1 MKNKNIIIT
10 GASQG
15 IGESI
20 TEKFFNKNS
29 NVFLI
34 SRNKNKLE
42 TIKKRLSKNKINS
55 QIINYYIGNVQ
66 NYNDIS
72 DIVKTVINKYKKID
86 VLINNAGI
94 NDDNL
99 IIKMKEDQWNQVID
113 TNLTGTYNCC
123 KAVSKYMIKQK
134 FGKIINISSII
145 GEIGNKGQVNYAASK
160 AGVVGLT
167 KSLSKELGS
176 RNINVNTI
184 NPGFIKTKMTENLDE
199 DKNLDFLNKIP
210 LNRFGTA
217 EDVSNLAYFLASED
231 SSYITGQTI
240 NIDGGMVV

>member
-20 TEKFFNKNS
+20 TKKFFNKNS

-42 TIKKRLSKNKINS
+42 TIKKQLSKNKINS
-55 QIINYYIGNVQ
+55 QIIDYYTGNVQ
-66 NYNDIS
+66 NFNDIS

-99 IIKMKEDQWNQVID
+99 IVKMKEDQWNRVID

-134 FGKIINISSII
+134 FGKIINISSVI

-160 AGVVGLT
+160 AGIVGLT

-176 RNINVNTI
+176 RNINVNAI
-184 NPGFIKTKMTENLDE
+184 NPGFIKTEMTEKLKK
-199 DKNLDFLNKIP
+199 DKNLEFLNQIP
-210 LNRFGTA
+210 LNRFGNV
-217 EDVSNLAYFLASED
+217 EDVSNLVYFLASKD
-231 SSYITGQTI
+231 SDYITGQTI

>member
-160 AGVVGLT
+160 AGIVGLT

-176 RNINVNTI
+176 RNINVNAI
-184 NPGFIKTKMTENLDE
+184 NPGFIKTEMTEKLNK
-199 DKNLDFLNKIP
+199 DKNLEFLNKIP
-210 LNRFGTA
+210 LNRFGNV
-217 EDVSNLAYFLASED
+217 EDVSNLVYFLASKD
-231 SSYITGQTI
+231 SDYITGQTI

>member
-15 IGESI
+15 IGENIS
-20 TEKFFNKNS
+20 EKFFNNNS
-29 NVFLI
+29 NIFLI
-34 SRNKNKLE
+34 SRNKDKLE
-42 TIKKRLSKNKINS
+42 KIKKRLSDKKVNTQTIS
-55 QIINYYIGNVQ
+55 YFVASVE

-72 DIVKTVINKYKKID
+72 NIIKTIISKFKHID

-94 NDDNL
+94 TNDNL
-99 IIKMKEDQWNQVID
+99 IVKMKEEQWNQVIN
-113 TNLTGTYNCC
+113 TNLKGTYNCC

-134 FGKIINISSII
+134 SGKIINISSII

-160 AGVVGLT
+160 AGIVGLT

-176 RNINVNTI
+176 RNINVNAI
-184 NPGFIKTKMTENLDE
+184 NPGFIKTKMTENLDK

-217 EDVSNLAYFLASED
+217 EDVSNLAYFLASKD
-231 SSYITGQTI
+231 SDYITGQTI

>member
-20 TEKFFNKNS
+20 TKKFFNKNS

-42 TIKKRLSKNKINS
+42 TIKKQLSKNKINS
-55 QIINYYIGNVQ
+55 QIIDYYTGNVQ
-66 NYNDIS
+66 NFNDIS

-99 IIKMKEDQWNQVID
+99 IVKMKEDQWNRVID

-134 FGKIINISSII
+134 FGKIINISSVI

-160 AGVVGLT
+160 AGIVGLT

-176 RNINVNTI
+176 RNINVNAI
-184 NPGFIKTKMTENLDE
+184 NPGFIKTEMTEKLKK
-199 DKNLDFLNKIP
+199 DKNLEFLNKIP
-210 LNRFGTA
+210 LNRFGNV
-217 EDVSNLAYFLASED
+217 EDVSNLVYFLASKD
-231 SSYITGQTI
+231 SDYITGQTI

>member
-15 IGESI
+15 IGETIS
-20 TEKFFNKNS
+20 EKFFNNYS
-29 NVFLI
+29 NIFLI
-34 SRNKNKLE
+34 SRNKDKLE
-42 TIKKRLSKNKINS
+42 KIKKRLSDKKDNTQTIS
-55 QIINYYIGNVQ
+55 YFVASVE

-72 DIVKTVINKYKKID
+72 NIVKTIISKFKHID

-94 NDDNL
+94 TDDNL
-99 IIKMKEDQWNQVID
+99 IVKMKEEQWDQVIN
-113 TNLTGTYNCC
+113 TNLKGTYNCC

-134 FGKIINISSII
+134 SGKIINISSII

-160 AGVVGLT
+160 AGIVGLT

-176 RNINVNTI
+176 RNINVNAI
-184 NPGFIKTKMTENLDE
+184 NPGFIKTKMTENLDK

-217 EDVSNLAYFLASED
+217 EDVSNLAYFLASKD
-231 SSYITGQTI
+231 SDYITGQTI

>member
-20 TEKFFNKNS
+20 TKKFFNKNS

-42 TIKKRLSKNKINS
+42 TIKKQLSKNKINS
-55 QIINYYIGNVQ
+55 QIIDYYTANVQ
-66 NYNDIS
+66 NFNDIS

-99 IIKMKEDQWNQVID
+99 IVKMKEDQWNRVID

-134 FGKIINISSII
+134 FGKIINISSVI

-160 AGVVGLT
+160 AGIVGLT

-176 RNINVNTI
+176 RNINVNAI
-184 NPGFIKTKMTENLDE
+184 NPGFIKTEMTEKLKK
-199 DKNLDFLNKIP
+199 DKNLEFLNKIP
-210 LNRFGTA
+210 LNRFGNV
-217 EDVSNLAYFLASED
+217 EDVSNLVYFLASKD
-231 SSYITGQTI
+231 SDYITGQTI

>member
-15 IGESI
+15 IGENI
-20 TEKFFNKNS
+20 TEKFFNNNF

-34 SRNKNKLE
+34 SRNRNKLE
-42 TIKKRLSKNKINS
+42 KIKNRLSKKKNNTQTIS
-55 QIINYYIGNVQ
+55 YFIASVE
-66 NYNDIS
+66 NYNDIL
-72 DIVKTVINKYKKID
+72 DIVKKIISKYQQID
-86 VLINNAGI
+86 ILINNAGI
-94 NDDNL
+94 TDDNL
-99 IIKMKEDQWNQVID
+99 IVKMKEEQWNQVIN
-113 TNLTGTYNCC
+113 TNLKGTYNCC
-123 KAVSKYMIKQK
+123 KAVSKYMMKQK

-176 RNINVNTI
+176 RNINVNAI
-184 NPGFIKTKMTENLDE
+184 NPGFIKTKMTENLDKN
-199 DKNLDFLNKIP
+199 KNLDFLNKIP

-217 EDVSNLAYFLASED
+217 EDVSNLAYFLSSED
-231 SSYITGQTI
+231 SNYITGQTI

>member
-20 TEKFFNKNS
+20 TEKFFNNHS

-34 SRNKNKLE
+34 SRNKNKLQK
-42 TIKKRLSKNKINS
+42 IKERLSKKKNTN
-55 QIINYYIGNVQ
+55 QIVTYYIASVENF
-66 NYNDIS
+66 NDILA
-72 DIVKTVINKYKKID
+72 IVKTIINKYKQID

-94 NDDNL
+94 TDDNL
-99 IIKMKEDQWNQVID
+99 IVKMKEEQWNKVID
-113 TNLTGTYNCC
+113 TNLKGTYNCC

-160 AGVVGLT
+160 AGIIGLT

-176 RNINVNTI
+176 RNININAI
-184 NPGFIKTKMTENLDE
+184 NPGFIKTKMTENLE
-199 DKNLDFLNKIP
+199 TDKNIEFLNKIP
-210 LNRFGTA
+210 LNRFGTVD
-217 EDVSNLAYFLASED
+217 EVSDLAYFLASNNSD
-231 SSYITGQTI
+231 YITGQSI

>member
-20 TEKFFNKNS
+20 TKKFFNKNS

-42 TIKKRLSKNKINS
+42 TIKKQLSKNKINS
-55 QIINYYIGNVQ
+55 QIIDYYTGNVQ
-66 NYNDIS
+66 NFNDIS
-72 DIVKTVINKYKKID
+72 DIVKAVINKYKKID

-99 IIKMKEDQWNQVID
+99 IVKMKEDQWNRVID

-123 KAVSKYMIKQK
+123 KAVSKYLIKQK
-134 FGKIINISSII
+134 FGKIINISSVI

-160 AGVVGLT
+160 AGIVGLT

-176 RNINVNTI
+176 RNINVNAI
-184 NPGFIKTKMTENLDE
+184 NPGFIKTEMTEKLKK
-199 DKNLDFLNKIP
+199 DKNLEFLNQIP
-210 LNRFGTA
+210 LNRFGNV
-217 EDVSNLAYFLASED
+217 EDVSNLVYFLASKD
-231 SSYITGQTI
+231 SDYITGQTI

>member
-20 TEKFFNKNS
+20 TKKFFNKNS

-42 TIKKRLSKNKINS
+42 TIKKQLSKNKINS
-55 QIINYYIGNVQ
+55 QIIDYYTANVQ
-66 NYNDIS
+66 NFNDIS
-72 DIVKTVINKYKKID
+72 DIVKAVINKYKKID

-99 IIKMKEDQWNQVID
+99 IVKMKEDQWNRVID

-134 FGKIINISSII
+134 FGKIINISSVI

-160 AGVVGLT
+160 AGIVGLT

-176 RNINVNTI
+176 RNINVNAI
-184 NPGFIKTKMTENLDE
+184 NPGFIKTEMTEKLKK
-199 DKNLDFLNKIP
+199 DKNLEFLNQIP
-210 LNRFGTA
+210 LNRFGNV
-217 EDVSNLAYFLASED
+217 EDVSNLVYFLASKD
-231 SSYITGQTI
+231 SDYITGQTI

>member
-20 TEKFFNKNS
+20 TKKFFNKNS

-42 TIKKRLSKNKINS
+42 TIKKQLSKNKINS
-55 QIINYYIGNVQ
+55 QIIDYYTGNVQ
-66 NYNDIS
+66 NFNDIS
-72 DIVKTVINKYKKID
+72 DIVKAVINKYKKID

-99 IIKMKEDQWNQVID
+99 IVKMKEDQWNRVID

-134 FGKIINISSII
+134 FGKIINISSVI

-160 AGVVGLT
+160 AGIVGLT

-176 RNINVNTI
+176 RNINVNAI
-184 NPGFIKTKMTENLDE
+184 NPGFIKTEMTEKLKK
-199 DKNLDFLNKIP
+199 DKNLEFLNQIP
-210 LNRFGTA
+210 LNRFGNV
-217 EDVSNLAYFLASED
+217 EDVSNLVYFLASKD
-231 SSYITGQTI
+231 SDYITGQTI

>member
-1 MKNKNIIIT
+1 MRNKNIIIT

-20 TEKFFNKNS
+20 TEKFFNNHS

-34 SRNKNKLE
+34 SRNKNKLQK
-42 TIKKRLSKNKINS
+42 IKERLSKKKNTN
-55 QIINYYIGNVQ
+55 QIVTYYIASVENF
-66 NYNDIS
+66 NDIL
-72 DIVKTVINKYKKID
+72 DIVKTIINKYKQID

-94 NDDNL
+94 TDDNL
-99 IIKMKEDQWNQVID
+99 IVKMKEEQWDKVID
-113 TNLTGTYNCC
+113 TNLKGTYNCC

-134 FGKIINISSII
+134 FGKIINISSVI

-160 AGVVGLT
+160 AGIIGLT

-176 RNINVNTI
+176 RNININAI
-184 NPGFIKTKMTENLDE
+184 NPGFINTEMTKNLE
-199 DKNLDFLNKIP
+199 TDKNIEFLNKIP
-210 LNRFGTA
+210 LNRFGTVD
-217 EDVSNLAYFLASED
+217 EVSNLAYFLASND
-231 SSYITGQTI
+231 SDYITGQSI

>member
-20 TEKFFNKNS
+20 TKKFFNKNS

-42 TIKKRLSKNKINS
+42 TIKKQLSKNKINS
-55 QIINYYIGNVQ
+55 QIIDYYTANVQ
-66 NYNDIS
+66 NFNDIS
-72 DIVKTVINKYKKID
+72 DIVKAVINKYKKID

-99 IIKMKEDQWNQVID
+99 IIKMKEDQWNRVIN

-134 FGKIINISSII
+134 FGKIINISSVI

-160 AGVVGLT
+160 AGIVGLT

-176 RNINVNTI
+176 RNINVNAI
-184 NPGFIKTKMTENLDE
+184 NPGFIKTEMTEKLKK
-199 DKNLDFLNKIP
+199 DKNLEFLNKIP
-210 LNRFGTA
+210 LNRFGNV
-217 EDVSNLAYFLASED
+217 EDVSNLVYFLASKD
-231 SSYITGQTI
+231 SDYITGQTI

>member
-15 IGESI
+15 IGENIS
-20 TEKFFNKNS
+20 EKFFSNYS

-42 TIKKRLSKNKINS
+42 TIKRRLSDGKNNTQTIS
-55 QIINYYIGNVQ
+55 YFVASVENYT
-66 NYNDIS
+66 DIS
-72 DIVKTVINKYKKID
+72 NIVKTIISKYKHID
-86 VLINNAGI
+86 VLVNNAGI
-94 NDDNL
+94 TDDNL
-99 IIKMKEDQWNQVID
+99 IMKMKEEQWDQVIN
-113 TNLTGTYNCC
+113 TNLKGTYNCC

-176 RNINVNTI
+176 RNINVNAI
-184 NPGFIKTKMTENLDE
+184 NPGFIKTKMTENLDK
-199 DKNLDFLNKIP
+199 DINLNFLNRIP

-217 EDVSNLAYFLASED
+217 EDVSNLVYFLASKD
-231 SSYITGQTI
+231 SDYITGQTI

>member
-15 IGESI
+15 IGENI
-20 TEKFFNKNS
+20 TEKFFNNHS

-42 TIKKRLSKNKINS
+42 KIKKRLSKKKSNTQHITYFVAS
-55 QIINYYIGNVQ
+55 VENYI
-66 NYNDIS
+66 DIS
-72 DIVKTVINKYKKID
+72 DIVRTIISKYKRID

-94 NDDNL
+94 TDDNL
-99 IIKMKEDQWNQVID
+99 IVKMKEEQWNQVIN
-113 TNLTGTYNCC
+113 TNLKGTYNCC
-123 KAVSKYMIKQK
+123 KAVTKHMMKQK

-176 RNINVNTI
+176 RNINVNAI
-184 NPGFIKTKMTENLDE
+184 NPGFIKTKMTENLGE
-199 DKNLDFLNKIP
+199 EKNLNFLNKIP

-217 EDVSNLAYFLASED
+217 EDISNLAYFLASEN
-231 SSYITGQTI
+231 SNYITGQTI

>member
-20 TEKFFNKNS
+20 TKKFFNKNS

-42 TIKKRLSKNKINS
+42 KIKKRLSKDKINS
-55 QIINYYIGNVQ
+55 QIINYYTGNVQ
-66 NYNDIS
+66 NYNDIL
-72 DIVKTVINKYKKID
+72 DKVKTVINKYKKID

-99 IIKMKEDQWNQVID
+99 IIKMKEDQWNRVID

-134 FGKIINISSII
+134 FGKIINISSVI

-160 AGVVGLT
+160 AGIVGLT

-176 RNINVNTI
+176 RNINVNAI
-184 NPGFIKTKMTENLDE
+184 NPGFIKTEMTEKLKK
-199 DKNLDFLNKIP
+199 DKNLEFLNKIP
-210 LNRFGTA
+210 LNRFGNV
-217 EDVSNLAYFLASED
+217 EDVSNLVYFLASKD
-231 SSYITGQTI
+231 SDYITGQTI

>member
-20 TEKFFNKNS
+20 TKKFFNKNS

-42 TIKKRLSKNKINS
+42 TIKKQLSKNKINS
-55 QIINYYIGNVQ
+55 QIIDYYTANVQ
-66 NYNDIS
+66 NFNDIS
-72 DIVKTVINKYKKID
+72 DIVKAVINKYKKID

-99 IIKMKEDQWNQVID
+99 IVKMKEDQWNRVID

-134 FGKIINISSII
+134 FGKIINISSVI

-160 AGVVGLT
+160 AGIVGLT

-176 RNINVNTI
+176 RNINVNAI
-184 NPGFIKTKMTENLDE
+184 NPGFIKTEMTEKLKK
-199 DKNLDFLNKIP
+199 DKNLEFLNKIP
-210 LNRFGTA
+210 LNRFGNV
-217 EDVSNLAYFLASED
+217 EDVSNLVYFLASKD
-231 SSYITGQTI
+231 SDYITGQTI

>member
-20 TEKFFNKNS
+20 TEKFFNNHS

-34 SRNKNKLE
+34 SRNKNKLQK
-42 TIKKRLSKNKINS
+42 IKERLSKKKNTN
-55 QIINYYIGNVQ
+55 QIVTYYIASVENF
-66 NYNDIS
+66 NDIL
-72 DIVKTVINKYKKID
+72 DIVKTIINKYKQID

-94 NDDNL
+94 TDDNL
-99 IIKMKEDQWNQVID
+99 IVKMKEEQWDKVID
-113 TNLTGTYNCC
+113 TNLKGTYNCC

-134 FGKIINISSII
+134 FGKIINISSVI

-160 AGVVGLT
+160 AGIIGLT

-176 RNINVNTI
+176 RNININAI
-184 NPGFIKTKMTENLDE
+184 NPGFINTEMTKNLE
-199 DKNLDFLNKIP
+199 TDKNIEFLNKIP
-210 LNRFGTA
+210 LNRFGTVD
-217 EDVSNLAYFLASED
+217 EVSNLAYFLASNESD
-231 SSYITGQTI
+231 YITGQSI

>member
-20 TEKFFNKNS
+20 TKKFFNKNS

-42 TIKKRLSKNKINS
+42 TIKKQLSKNKINS
-55 QIINYYIGNVQ
+55 QIIDYYTGNVQ
-66 NYNDIS
+66 NFNDIS
-72 DIVKTVINKYKKID
+72 DIVKAVINKYKKID

-99 IIKMKEDQWNQVID
+99 IVKMKEDQWNRVID

-134 FGKIINISSII
+134 FGKIINISSVI

-160 AGVVGLT
+160 AGIVGLT

-176 RNINVNTI
+176 RNINVNAI
-184 NPGFIKTKMTENLDE
+184 NPGFIKTEMTEKLKK
-199 DKNLDFLNKIP
+199 DKNLEFLNKIP
-210 LNRFGTA
+210 LNRFGNV
-217 EDVSNLAYFLASED
+217 EDVSNLVYFLASKD
-231 SSYITGQTI
+231 SDYITGQTI

>member
-20 TEKFFNKNS
+20 TKKFFNKNS

-42 TIKKRLSKNKINS
+42 TIKKQLSKNKINS
-55 QIINYYIGNVQ
+55 QVIDYYTGNVQ
-66 NYNDIS
+66 NFNDIS
-72 DIVKTVINKYKKID
+72 DIVKAVINKYKKID

-99 IIKMKEDQWNQVID
+99 IVKMKEDQWNRVID

-160 AGVVGLT
+160 AGIVGLT

-176 RNINVNTI
+176 RNINVNAI
-184 NPGFIKTKMTENLDE
+184 NPGFIKTEMTEKLKK
-199 DKNLDFLNKIP
+199 DKNLEFLNKIP
-210 LNRFGTA
+210 LNRFGNV
-217 EDVSNLAYFLASED
+217 EDVSNLVYFLASKD
-231 SSYITGQTI
+231 SDYITGQTI

>member
-15 IGESI
+15 IGKKIS
-20 TEKFFNKNS
+20 EKFFNNCS
-29 NVFLI
+29 NIFLI
-34 SRNKNKLE
+34 SRNKDKLE
-42 TIKKRLSKNKINS
+42 KIKKKLSDKKDNTQTIS
-55 QIINYYIGNVQ
+55 YFVASVE

-72 DIVKTVINKYKKID
+72 NIVKTIISKFKHID

-94 NDDNL
+94 TDDNL
-99 IIKMKEDQWNQVID
+99 IVKMKEEQWDQVIS
-113 TNLTGTYNCC
+113 TNLKGTYNCC

-134 FGKIINISSII
+134 SGKIINISSII

-160 AGVVGLT
+160 AGIVGLT

-176 RNINVNTI
+176 RNINVNAI
-184 NPGFIKTKMTENLDE
+184 NPGFIKTKMTENLDK

-217 EDVSNLAYFLASED
+217 EDVSNLAYFLASKD
-231 SSYITGQTI
+231 SDYITGQTI

>member
-15 IGESI
+15 IGENIS
-20 TEKFFNKNS
+20 EKFFNNNS
-29 NVFLI
+29 NIFLI
-34 SRNKNKLE
+34 SRNKDKLE
-42 TIKKRLSKNKINS
+42 KIKKRLSDKKVNTQTIS
-55 QIINYYIGNVQ
+55 YFVASVE

-72 DIVKTVINKYKKID
+72 NIIKTIISKFKHID

-94 NDDNL
+94 TNDNL
-99 IIKMKEDQWNQVID
+99 IVKMKEEQWDQVIN
-113 TNLTGTYNCC
+113 TNLKGTYNCC

-134 FGKIINISSII
+134 SGKIINISSII

-160 AGVVGLT
+160 AGIVGLT

-176 RNINVNTI
+176 RNINVNAI
-184 NPGFIKTKMTENLDE
+184 NPGFIKTKMTENLDK

-217 EDVSNLAYFLASED
+217 EDVSNLAYFLASKD
-231 SSYITGQTI
+231 SDYITGQTI

>member
-20 TEKFFNKNS
+20 TKKFFNKNS

-42 TIKKRLSKNKINS
+42 TIKKQLSKNKINS
-55 QIINYYIGNVQ
+55 QIIDYYTGNVQ
-66 NYNDIS
+66 NFNDIS
-72 DIVKTVINKYKKID
+72 DIVKAVINKYNKID

-99 IIKMKEDQWNQVID
+99 IVKMKEDQWNRVID

-134 FGKIINISSII
+134 FGKIINISSVI

-160 AGVVGLT
+160 AGIIGLT

-176 RNINVNTI
+176 RNINVNAI
-184 NPGFIKTKMTENLDE
+184 NPGFIKTEMTEKLKK
-199 DKNLDFLNKIP
+199 DKNLEFLNKIP
-210 LNRFGTA
+210 LNRFGNV
-217 EDVSNLAYFLASED
+217 EDVSNLVYFLASKD
-231 SSYITGQTI
+231 SDYITGQTI

>member
-20 TEKFFNKNS
+20 TKKFFNKNS

-42 TIKKRLSKNKINS
+42 TIKKQLSKDKINS
-55 QIINYYIGNVQ
+55 QIIDYYTGNVQ
-66 NYNDIS
+66 NFNDIS
-72 DIVKTVINKYKKID
+72 DIVKAVINKYKKID

-99 IIKMKEDQWNQVID
+99 IVKMKEDQWNRVID

-134 FGKIINISSII
+134 FGKIINISSVI

-160 AGVVGLT
+160 AGIVGLT

-176 RNINVNTI
+176 RNINVNAI
-184 NPGFIKTKMTENLDE
+184 NPGFIKTEMTEKLKK
-199 DKNLDFLNKIP
+199 DKNLEFLNQIP
-210 LNRFGTA
+210 LNRFGNV
-217 EDVSNLAYFLASED
+217 EDVSNLVYFLASKD
-231 SSYITGQTI
+231 SDYITGQTI